1 METQKAEIDD
11 NFRIPDALWEH
22 TKALLPVEPP
32 KPKGGRPRNDDR
44 QMLDAVFYVLRTGIQ
59 WKALPRCLGAG
70 SSVHDR
76 FQAWRKAGVF
86 RAMWAAGLLAYD
98 GAKGIDW
105 AWQAMD
111 GAMTKAPLGGMG
123 TGPNPTDRA
132 KRGTKRCVLTEG
144 KGVPLAVVVDGANRN
159 DMKMT
164 AATLDAIVVDRPE
177 PTLDTP
183 QHLALDKGFD
193 SQEVRDAVAARHYIA
208 HIRARGE
215 EAAAKR
221 EIPGYRARRWVV
233 ERTHSWMN
241 RFRRLLIRWEKKV
254 ENYLAM
260 LELACA
266 FISFRAAKVF
276 G

>member
-1 METQKAEIDD
+1 METQRAEIDD

-22 TKALLPVEPP
+22 IKALLPIEPP
-32 KPKGGRPRNDDR
+32 KPRGGRPRNDDR
-44 QMLDAVFYVLRTGIQ
+44 HMLDAIFYVLRTGIQ

-76 FQAWRKAGVF
+76 FQAWRKAGIF
-86 RAMWAAGLLAYD
+86 RAMWAAGLMAYD
-98 GAKGIDW
+98 STKGIAW

-111 GAMTKAPLGGMG
+111 GAITKAPLGGTG

-132 KRGTKRCVLTEG
+132 KSGTKRCVLTEG
-144 KGVPLAVVVDGANRN
+144 EGVPLAVVVDGANRN

-177 PTLDTP
+177 PTRDLP

-193 SQEVRDAVAARHYIA
+193 YQEVRDAVAARHYIA

-215 EAAAKR
+215 EVAAKR
-221 EIPGYRARRWVV
+221 EMPGYRARRWVV